1 MNTLITR
8 CIRLTPA
15 VWTAWYAIPLR
26 FVVGYGFMEH
36 GYAKIARGPEAFTN
50 FLHALGVPAPSL
62 LSWATILVE
71 LLGGLAVLL
80 GAFIPLAS
88 IPMSVVLLV
97 AIFSV
102 HLPNGFSSAMTID
115 AESTLDRRGTQLL
128 EEIEVPFR
136 PGKGEGR
143 SASLLP
149 DFQGDSQFGHGARG
163 GLEGDASLDARSQH
177 LTGQIGLSSMALL
190 RSLPENAT
198 FADLRR
204 TYADLLEKLRP
215 YGHRLMRG
223 PSPLTPGERELIAAF
238 VSGVNSCRYC
248 HGAHSLVARAFGID
262 ESVFAKSLDNIGD
275 APIDARLKPIL
286 RYVRKL
292 TETPSRM
299 TAADAVAVYE
309 AGWSDEALL
318 HAIAVCA
325 YFNNMNRLVE
335 GAGIVGSV
343 EDYSTAAQRLVEHG
357 YLRGGAERSTTRAG
371 RRSSSKPPRRAAKR
385 KR

>member
-15 VWTAWYAIPLR
+15 VWAAWYAIPLR

-149 DFQGDSQFGHGARG
+149 DFQGGSQFGHGA
-163 GLEGDASLDARSQH
+163 
-177 LTGQIGLSSMALL
+177 
-190 RSLPENAT
+190 
-198 FADLRR
+198 
-204 TYADLLEKLRP
+204 
-215 YGHRLMRG
+215 
-223 PSPLTPGERELIAAF
+223 
-238 VSGVNSCRYC
+238 
-248 HGAHSLVARAFGID
+248 
-262 ESVFAKSLDNIGD
+262 
-275 APIDARLKPIL
+275 
-286 RYVRKL
+286 
-292 TETPSRM
+292 
-299 TAADAVAVYE
+299 
-309 AGWSDEALL
+309 
-318 HAIAVCA
+318 
-325 YFNNMNRLVE
+325 
-335 GAGIVGSV
+335 
-343 EDYSTAAQRLVEHG
+343 
-357 YLRGGAERSTTRAG
+357 
-371 RRSSSKPPRRAAKR
+371 
-385 KR
+385 